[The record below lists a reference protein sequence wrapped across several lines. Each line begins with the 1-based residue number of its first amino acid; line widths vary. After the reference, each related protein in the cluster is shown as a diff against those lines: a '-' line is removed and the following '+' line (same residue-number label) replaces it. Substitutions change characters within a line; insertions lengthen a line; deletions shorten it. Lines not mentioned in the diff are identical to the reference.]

1 MLEFLKKNNC
11 NFTGIPNIMV
21 VMVCYKTAKVTF

>member
-11 NFTGIPNIMV
+11 NFTGIPNIIV
-21 VMVCYKTAKVTF
+21 VMRFYKIAKVTF